1 MRVLLTGGAGFIG
14 SHLAEA
20 FVARGDDVLI
30 LDDLSTGSM
39 ENIRHLKPLPNF
51 HYWIDSVMNRVLLA
65 ELVDESDL
73 VIHFAAA
80 VGVRLIVE
88 SPVHTIETNVKG
100 AELVLQAAQKKKKT
114 VLVASTSEV
123 YGKGTE
129 IPFREDGDLVMGAT
143 NKGRWSYAASKALD
157 EFLALAYYREKK
169 LPVIVARFFNT
180 IGPRQTGRYGMVV
193 PNFVRQAMTG
203 KPITVFGDGKQSRC
217 FCHVSDVVQALL
229 KLVAAPQAVG
239 EVFNIGSTEE
249 ITIESLSQL
258 VKKRVKS
265 NSEICYIPYHQAY
278 EEGFEDMQRR
288 VPSVEKISKCIGWRA
303 STPLEATI
311 DSIAQYFEEREKQLT
326 SGFISGSAEVLA

>member
-1 MRVLLTGGAGFIG
+1 MRVLITGGAGFIG

-20 FVARGDDVLI
+20 LVARGDDVLI

-65 ELVDESDL
+65 ELVDESEL

-100 AELVLQAAQKKKKT
+100 TELVLQAAQKKKKT

-123 YGKGTE
+123 YGKSME

-143 NKGRWSYAASKALD
+143 SKGRWSYAASKALD
-157 EFLALAYYREKK
+157 EFLGLAYYREKK
-169 LPVIVARFFNT
+169 LPVIVSRFFNT

-193 PNFVRQAMTG
+193 PNFVRQAMSG

-217 FCHVSDVVQALL
+217 FCHVGDVVQALL
-229 KLVAAPQAVG
+229 KLVANPKAVG

-249 ITIESLSQL
+249 ISIEALANL
-258 VKKRVKS
+258 VKQRVKS
-265 NSEICYIPYHQAY
+265 NSDIRYIPYDQAY

-288 VPSVEKISKCIGWRA
+288 VPSVEKIWKCIGWRA
-303 STPLEATI
+303 TTPLDVTI
-311 DSIAQYFEEREKQLT
+311 DSIARYFEERDKQVT
-326 SGFISGSAEVLA
+326 SGIVSGPAEVLA